1 MLTAQFRKLI
11 NPLCLISIIFDYYS
25 VYFTIPLIFCVCG
38 WWLLCSPHGFS
49 EINFLNF
56 PFIFYIELWSFSA
69 HNATNCALFD
79 YFQLCINLFTFL
91 YRSTLQYTSSQT
103 PFLPTRNNLIQ
114 KSSVSAGGA
123 RSPHGFSEKNFKK
136 CSWRCIAI
144 FFVVLAVILSAAL
157 AYITGKFLISQF
169 SIYFLQSYD
178 FFYICHFLSPFINRR
193 MWKITFNTL
202 FRKTSL
208 NYYVR

>member
-1 MLTAQFRKLI
+1 MGTLNIKI
-11 NPLCLISIIFDYYS
+11 EIS
-25 VYFTIPLIFCVCG
+25 
-38 WWLLCSPHGFS
+38 LLKFKFSQILLDDKNTTYRCS
-49 EINFLNF
+49 NFLF
-56 PFIFYIELWSFSA
+56 F
-69 HNATNCALFD
+69 LFD
-79 YFQLCINLFTFL
+79 YFQSCINLFSFI

-157 AYITGKFLISQF
+157 AYITGKLLIYSIFHIFLLI
-169 SIYFLQSYD
+169 
-178 FFYICHFLSPFINRR
+178 RWR
-193 MWKITFNTL
+193 
-202 FRKTSL
+202 
-208 NYYVR
+208 

>member
-1 MLTAQFRKLI
+1 MSNFAMGIILGKGFPQAQVHTVHSTSAFYL
-11 NPLCLISIIFDYYS
+11 F
-25 VYFTIPLIFCVCG
+25 FQ
-38 WWLLCSPHGFS
+38 FS
-49 EINFLNF
+49 FV
-56 PFIFYIELWSFSA
+56 
-69 HNATNCALFD
+69 
-79 YFQLCINLFTFL
+79 

-169 SIYFLQSYD
+169 S
-178 FFYICHFLSPFINRR
+178 
-193 MWKITFNTL
+193 TL
-202 FRKTSL
+202 F
-208 NYYVR
+208 Y

>member
-79 YFQLCINLFTFL
+79 YFQLCINLFSF
-91 YRSTLQYTSSQT
+91 
-103 PFLPTRNNLIQ
+103 
-114 KSSVSAGGA
+114 
-123 RSPHGFSEKNFKK
+123 
-136 CSWRCIAI
+136 
-144 FFVVLAVILSAAL
+144 
-157 AYITGKFLISQF
+157 
-169 SIYFLQSYD
+169 FLQEHTSV
-178 FFYICHFLSPFINRR
+178 YIVTNPIPAHKEQFNTEINRVR
-193 MWKITFNTL
+193 GWCPFSSWVFREKFQKMLLEVHCHLFCRSCRHTFSGSCL
-202 FRKTSL
+202 HHW
-208 NYYVR
+208 